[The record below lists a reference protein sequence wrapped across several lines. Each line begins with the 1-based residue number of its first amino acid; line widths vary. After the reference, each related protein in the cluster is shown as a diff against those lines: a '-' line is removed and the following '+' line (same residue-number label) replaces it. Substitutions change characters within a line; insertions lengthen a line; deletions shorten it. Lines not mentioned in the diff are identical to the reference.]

1 VLTESIKAFIERF
14 SNLAFMKSFFTTPAA
29 CYFVCL
35 MALTSCNTSV
45 KETDQGKRPNII
57 VVLVDDMRWDE
68 YGEAGHNYIK
78 TPNIDRIAKEGVSF
92 KNAFATTP
100 LCSPSRASFLTG
112 QYAHTNG
119 IVDNQAHNELSHQL
133 NTFPKQLH
141 ENGYATAFIG
151 KWHMGNDDTP
161 RLGFDYWASLRGQ
174 GEATDP
180 GLNINGQQQTVKGY
194 VTDILID
201 QSLLFINQKREQPF
215 LLYLAHKA
223 LHPNV
228 VQRDDGSTSNI
239 AQGGFVAAD
248 RHKGMY
254 DSALFARR
262 PNYNISPIDKP
273 ALARKIDGLPPLSAE
288 TSTKEKTI
296 RERSEMLMAVD
307 EGLGIILKALED
319 KGELDNTIIVFTS
332 DHGYWYGEHCLDE
345 ERRLAYEEAIRIPML
360 VRYPSL
366 IKAGSASDQMV
377 LSIDLAPTLLE
388 MAGVTQ
394 GNQLQ
399 GKSWMPIFNETVKD
413 WRNSFLVEYYSDTV
427 FPRMQ
432 NMGYKAVRNQQY
444 KYIRYVD
451 LEGMNELYDIV
462 NDPYELHNVID
473 DPEMAG
479 VLSEMKEELN
489 LLLQETGAERLP

>member
-1 VLTESIKAFIERF
+1 
-14 SNLAFMKSFFTTPAA
+14 MKSFFTTLLYWFVGLIVLTA
-29 CYFVCL
+29 CS
-35 MALTSCNTSV
+35 TSTV
-45 KETDQGKRPNII
+45 KETNRTKQPNIV

-68 YGEAGHNYIK
+68 FGEAGHNYIK
-78 TPNIDRIAKEGVSF
+78 TPNIDRIAKEGVRF
-92 KNAFATTP
+92 MNAFSTTP

-141 ENGYATAFIG
+141 ESGYATAFMG

-161 RLGFDYWASLRGQ
+161 RPGFDYWASLRGQ

-180 GLNINGQQQTVKGY
+180 RLNINGQQQTVKGY

-201 QSLLFINQKREQPF
+201 QSLQFINQKREQPF

-223 LHPNV
+223 LHPNI

-254 DSALFARR
+254 DSAVFTRR
-262 PNYNISPIDKP
+262 PNYNIPPLDKP
-273 ALARKIDGLPPLSAE
+273 ALTRKIDDLPLLSAE

-307 EGLGIILKALED
+307 EGLGLILKTLED
-319 KGELDNTIIVFTS
+319 KGELDNTIVVLTS

-360 VRYPSL
+360 VRYPST
-366 IKAGSASDQMV
+366 IKAGSTSDKMV

-388 MAGVTQ
+388 MAGVSPT
-394 GNQLQ
+394 NQLQ
-399 GKSWMPIFNETVKD
+399 GKSWVPIFNETVKD
-413 WRNSFLVEYYSDTV
+413 WRNSFLVEYYSDIV
-427 FPRMQ
+427 FPRIV

-444 KYIRYVD
+444 KYIHYVD
-451 LEGMNELYDIV
+451 LKGMNELYDIV

-473 DPEMAG
+473 DPKMAT
-479 VLSEMKEELN
+479 VLAEMKEELN
-489 LLLQETGAERLP
+489 RLLKETGAEELQ